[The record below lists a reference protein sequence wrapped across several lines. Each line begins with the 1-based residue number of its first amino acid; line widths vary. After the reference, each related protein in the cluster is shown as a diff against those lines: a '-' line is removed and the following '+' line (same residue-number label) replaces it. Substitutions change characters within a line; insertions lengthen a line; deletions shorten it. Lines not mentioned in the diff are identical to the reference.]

1 MSKWFSTWTF
11 RSARPEFAPG
21 EEITV
26 YLTEYD
32 QATGTGRARVGDSV
46 LEISGLSSAARV
58 DELVDLRVESFD
70 PDSSRGRAVVRA

>member
-26 YLTEYD
+26 YLTE
-32 QATGTGRARVGDSV
+32 
-46 LEISGLSSAARV
+46 
-58 DELVDLRVESFD
+58 
-70 PDSSRGRAVVRA
+70 

>member
-26 YLTEYD
+26 YLTEFD
-32 QATGTGRARVGDSV
+32 EATGSGRARIGDSV
-46 LEISGLSSAARV
+46 LEVAGASAAQL
-58 DELVDLRVESFD
+58 DGLVDLRVESFD
-70 PDSSRGRAVVRA
+70 PNTSRGRAIVRA

>member
-21 EEITV
+21 DEITV

-46 LEISGLSSAARV
+46 LEVAGARAEQVDGLV
-58 DELVDLRVESFD
+58 ELRVESFD
-70 PDSSRGRAVVRA
+70 AGTSTGRAVVRG